1 MNRVK
6 SDTAKTITAIAR
18 IAALEC
24 NDVDGLNAK
33 STKINITYCT
43 LKNFKIRKFDR
54 FMNSNP

>member
-33 STKINITYCT
+33 YTKINITYCT
-43 LKNFKIRKFDR
+43 LRYV
-54 FMNSNP
+54 NSTVL